1 MGVHTLAQTTHDDR
15 LEVAHEM
22 AADQGMLEAR
32 EHEQPGRL
40 DGAGGEDDHAGGLDV
55 GAAVGVDVV
64 DTGRGAVGDV
74 ELGHERLWPQLGSAG
89 QQGSL
94 QRCDRVAL
102 GVDGA
107 AVEGAEPAV
116 VARRPAVVGNR
127 VGPRR
132 RSVGVVAEAFG
143 GVRAERRPVHRG
155 AGRHWVGAR
164 GRRGVR
170 VGAGVTGHPDEPF
183 GVRVEGLEL
192 VVGDGPVGE
201 GRVVDGAVL
210 AAKPEVLLPEPG
222 QLAVGVHAPA
232 ADG

>member
-1 MGVHTLAQTTHDDR
+1 
-15 LEVAHEM
+15 M
-22 AADQGMLEAR
+22 A
-32 EHEQPGRL
+32 GRL
-40 DGAGGEDDHAGGLDV
+40 VVLHAVWADVAHAGGAPVAHVDPVHECLGPQS
-55 GAAVGVDVV
+55 GAPGEQRSLE
-64 DTGRGAVGDV
+64 GRHGI
-74 ELGHERLWPQLGSAG
+74 
-89 QQGSL
+89 
-94 QRCDRVAL
+94 AL

-164 GRRGVR
+164 ARRGVR

-201 GRVVDGAVL
+201 GRVVDGAVV